1 MAVAPAKAKVAEV
14 IAMQQQAAE
23 APVEE
28 APVEEAPVE
37 EAPVEEAPVEEAPVE
52 EAPVETPLPDN
63 DDVINVRN
71 DHTAFVAGIAPGSTG
86 EVKYGIFKS
95 SIGLVEI

>member
-14 IAMQQQAAE
+14 IAMQQQAA
-23 APVEE
+23 
-28 APVEEAPVE
+28 
-37 EAPVEEAPVEEAPVE
+37 EAPVE

>member
-14 IAMQQQAAE
+14 REMQQQTSE

-52 EAPVETPLPDN
+52 EALPDN
-63 DDVINVRN
+63 DDIINVRN

>member
-37 EAPVEEAPVEEAPVE
+37 EAPVEEA
-52 EAPVETPLPDN
+52 LPDN

-71 DHTAFVAGIAPGSTG
+71 DHTAFVASIAPGSTG